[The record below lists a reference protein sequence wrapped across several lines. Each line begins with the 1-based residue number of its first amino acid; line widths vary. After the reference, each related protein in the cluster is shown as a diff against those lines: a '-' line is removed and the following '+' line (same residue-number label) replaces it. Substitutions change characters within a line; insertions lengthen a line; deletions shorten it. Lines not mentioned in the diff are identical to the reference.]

1 MMSKG
6 LKRFFIICAIAVGL
20 GLLLSVVGYVTGG
33 IRALDKV
40 SDKYEWFEVG
50 EPDMSYMQL
59 DEGTEFDA
67 VDVKGTVD
75 VVICSGNSY
84 RARLCFDKHSSPPQL
99 EVIDGV
105 LTASADSGDDNAL
118 VDLRFGDAMPRV
130 EIYVPE
136 GKTLKNIDI
145 DSDYGDVTME
155 NISAGNI
162 KIEDGYGD
170 MDFTSVECA
179 GLHIVSD
186 TGDVDSRNLK
196 CSGLYIDSD
205 CGDIDISG
213 EFTGTT
219 EIRSDSGDV
228 EIDTTLAEAL
238 YAIDADVDAGELS
251 IGENEFDYMDRRITV
266 GTGENLIKIVSDC
279 GDVDI
284 DFGR

>member
-1 MMSKG
+1 MSKG
-6 LKRFFIICAIAVGL
+6 LKRFFIICAVAVGL

-33 IRALDKV
+33 VRALDKV
-40 SDKYEWFEVG
+40 SDKYEWFKVG
-50 EPDMSYMQL
+50 EPDMTYMQL
-59 DEGTEFDA
+59 DEGTTFDA
-67 VDVKGTVD
+67 VDVNGSVD
-75 VVICSGNSY
+75 VVICRGNSY
-84 RARLCFDKHSSPPQL
+84 RARLCFDKHSAPPQL

-105 LTASADSGDDNAL
+105 LTVSADIGDDNAL

-136 GKTLKNIDI
+136 GKTLKNINI

-155 NISAGNI
+155 NISADNI
-162 KIEDGYGD
+162 KIEDDYGD
-170 MDFTSVECA
+170 MTFASVNCTA
-179 GLHIVSD
+179 FHIISD
-186 TGDVDSRNLK
+186 AGDVDADSLK

-266 GTGENLIKIVSDC
+266 GTGENLIKIVSNC

>member
-1 MMSKG
+1 MSKG

-59 DEGTEFDA
+59 DEGTDFDA
-67 VDVKGTVD
+67 VDVKGSVD
-75 VVICSGNSY
+75 VVICRGNVEK
-84 RARLCFDKHSSPPQL
+84 ARLRFDKKSAPPQL

-105 LTASADSGDDNAL
+105 LKVSADIGDDNAF
-118 VDLRFGDAMPRV
+118 VDLSLGDSMPRV